1 MKNTWNRIKQ
11 FFTFP
16 VVRPYWRAGDGFA
29 ETVVDLNSQEKD
41 YINTQTRRFAATQT
55 RTSLQPKRTAKLG
68 KITARL
74 TRLRQRL
81 RNIQFALKKRPF
93 GRCTD

>member
-16 VVRPYWRAGDGFA
+16 VVRPYWRAGDGFT

-41 YINTQTRRFAATQT
+41 YINTQTRRMLLLKRARAYSRSGRQNWEK
-55 RTSLQPKRTAKLG
+55 SLPASPACGSAYAIYSSR
-68 KITARL
+68 
-74 TRLRQRL
+74 
-81 RNIQFALKKRPF
+81 
-93 GRCTD
+93 